1 MRLRTVLAALA
12 ALALAAC
19 GGDSR
24 RTTQFE
30 WTPVSG
36 MECADGTGTGLAVSR
51 GSADVLVFLNGGGA
65 CWSETSCDASR
76 GPFGAREVV
85 LAQQLVRD
93 TILDR
98 GLGGNPFAD
107 FTIVFVPYCT
117 GDVHAGDVVQPY
129 PGLAGTWNHHGRRNV
144 EAALG
149 WIAASLP
156 RPRRVVVAGS
166 SAGGFGTL
174 LAYDRVRAQWPATGP
189 DAVGAALVDDSGPT
203 FVGTAIPTSLRA
215 AWWDAWNLTST
226 VTPLCPACRDDLS
239 QIWSTVAAANSTDR
253 FALLSTTE
261 DATIRAFFDNMTGA
275 EFLPALD
282 GLTAFIEGLPSA
294 NARVFRVGPPR
305 SNDHALLLRPANYAA
320 QGTTL
325 LGWLAPLA
333 TGSGAFDSAGP

>member
-1 MRLRTVLAALA
+1 
-12 ALALAAC
+12 
-19 GGDSR
+19 
-24 RTTQFE
+24 
-30 WTPVSG
+30 
-36 MECADGTGTGLAVSR
+36 
-51 GSADVLVFLNGGGA
+51 
-65 CWSETSCDASR
+65 
-76 GPFGAREVV
+76 
-85 LAQQLVRD
+85 
-93 TILDR
+93 
-98 GLGGNPFAD
+98 
-107 FTIVFVPYCT
+107 
-117 GDVHAGDVVQPY
+117 
-129 PGLAGTWNHHGRRNV
+129 
-144 EAALG
+144 
-149 WIAASLP
+149 SLP